1 MEFINDIKALIPD
14 YGKDI
19 RLNLDGVIARSGLPA
34 EEALGCALAAAFA
47 AKSGRLVAAFR
58 GALDEANASGALAAA
73 AVMGMTNVWYSY
85 LDLVDDAEIKTQQ
98 AQLRMNA
105 YGNHG
110 GVGARK
116 FEMWALAASLVG
128 KCRYCIGAHV
138 AELRTIGLGTAELK
152 EIGRIAAVV
161 NAAAQVLN
169 AEAAEEALPTGG

>member
-1 MEFINDIKALIPD
+1 MEFINDLKALVPD
-14 YGKDI
+14 YAKDV
-19 RLNLDGVIARSGLPA
+19 RLNLDGVIARSALPA

-47 AKSGRLVAAFR
+47 AKNGRLVEAFR
-58 GALDEANASGALAAA
+58 GALDEGNANGALAAA

-85 LDLVDDAEIKTQQ
+85 LDQAEDSELKTQQ

-128 KCRYCIGAHV
+128 KCRHCIAAHV
-138 AELRTIGLGTAELK
+138 AELRKAGVSTTELK

-161 NAAAQVLN
+161 NAAGQILA
-169 AEAAEEALPTGG
+169 AEAQPA